1 MKAAGEKRRRRPARA
16 AGFTLIEVLVALAIF
31 ALAAVVL
38 GAAYVN
44 ILTSYDAVSRRSE
57 HEQELRWVRAAV
69 MAEPDREVV
78 EKGGTLALP
87 DQRAVQ
93 WTAVVEPAPVADLFR
108 VRFRCEIP
116 VPARAEPWVRE
127 EVFFLLRPTW
137 SDPAERERL
146 RQQSRQRL
154 EKRNR
159 P

>member
-1 MKAAGEKRRRRPARA
+1 MSLRLQRCDRLPRR

-57 HEQELRWVRAAV
+57 HEQDLRLVRAAV
-69 MAEPDREVV
+69 LAEPDREVV
-78 EKGGTLALP
+78 EKGGDFALP
-87 DQRAVQ
+87 GSRPAR
-93 WTAVVEPAPVADLFR
+93 WTATVEPGTVADLFQ
-108 VRFRCEIP
+108 VKLRCEIP
-116 VPARAEPWVRE
+116 EPGRPTPWVRE

-137 SDPAERERL
+137 SDPAERDRL
-146 RQQSRQRL
+146 REQTRQRL
-154 EKRNR
+154 ERRNR